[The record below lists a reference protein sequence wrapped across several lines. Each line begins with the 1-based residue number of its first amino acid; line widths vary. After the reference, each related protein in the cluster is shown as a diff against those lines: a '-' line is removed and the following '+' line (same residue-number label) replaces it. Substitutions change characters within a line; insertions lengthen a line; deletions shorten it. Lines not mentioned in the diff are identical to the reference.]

1 MEFNNAKEN
10 FNIFYFTNAHKGPM
24 EVVGSINSATT
35 LLDTDIE
42 LELDIIDPPKSVAG
56 ELLKLT

>member
-1 MEFNNAKEN
+1 
-10 FNIFYFTNAHKGPM
+10 M

-42 LELDIIDPPKSVAG
+42 LELDIIDPPKSVVVG